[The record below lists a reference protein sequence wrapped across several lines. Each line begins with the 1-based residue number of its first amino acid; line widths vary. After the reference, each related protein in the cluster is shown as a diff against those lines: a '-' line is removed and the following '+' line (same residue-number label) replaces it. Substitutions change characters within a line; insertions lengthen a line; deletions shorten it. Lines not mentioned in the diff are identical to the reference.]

1 MATESTPERRDWSA
15 AEQRPVVPK
24 VEARQGVT
32 GHNVRYVLGFSV
44 VAIVI
49 AFAIIYFI
57 YFG

>member
-1 MATESTPERRDWSA
+1 MATDSIPERRDWAA

-44 VAIVI
+44 VVLVI
-49 AFAIIYFI
+49 AFVVIWLV